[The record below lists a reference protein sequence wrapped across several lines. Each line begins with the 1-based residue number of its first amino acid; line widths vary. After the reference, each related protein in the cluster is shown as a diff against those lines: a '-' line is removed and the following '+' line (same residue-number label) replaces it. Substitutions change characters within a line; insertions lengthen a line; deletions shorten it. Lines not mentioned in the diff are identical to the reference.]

1 MSRITIH
8 DVSKAAGVS
17 IKTVSRVLNSEPNVR
32 SETRARVL
40 KLVEELNYHPS
51 LSARS
56 LAGRSSNLIGLI
68 YQNPSANYVV
78 DLQKGALERCHTRG
92 YRLLVHPCEGND
104 LSSVRDLAG
113 LVLESHLDGVVLAPP
128 LSDSTEV
135 LAELQKHR
143 IRFVRIAPTVDLD
156 AYSCVFMNDVA
167 AAREMTEYLIA
178 LGHERIGFINGPAG
192 HPVTEQRYLGYTL
205 ALRSHG
211 LDVDPQLVDRGEF
224 TFDSGL
230 AAARRLLSRAT
241 RPTAV
246 FASNDD
252 MAAGTIMAAHEMGLT
267 IPQPPVGRGLRRQ
280 LCRAGHLAAAH
291 HRAPAHLRDGA
302 PGGGHAVPL
311 AGRRSAAEERGDSLP
326 HGVPRVDRAASGE
339 LEGLQSKRSL
349 LAEPPR
355 ETHTTITTHPAN
367 PIARYTCIAR
377 RTSSS
382 HLRQ

>member
-92 YRLLVHPCEGND
+92 YRLLVHPCEGTD

-178 LGHERIGFINGPAG
+178 LGHERIGFINGPPG

-267 IPQPPVGRGLRRQ
+267 IPTRLSVAGLRRQ
-280 LCRAGHLAAAH
+280 LCRAGHLAAPH
-291 HRAPAHLRDGA
+291 HRAPAHVRDGA

-311 AGRRSAAEERGDSLP
+311 AGRRSAAQEHGDSLS
-326 HGVPRVDRAASGE
+326 HGVPRIDRTPSGE
-339 LEGLQSKRSL
+339 LAADYSPKRYVRRMPTL
-349 LAEPPR
+349 LAS
-355 ETHTTITTHPAN
+355 
-367 PIARYTCIAR
+367 
-377 RTSSS
+377 TSS
-382 HLRQ
+382 

>member
-78 DLQKGALERCHTRG
+78 DLQKGA
-92 YRLLVHPCEGND
+92 
-104 LSSVRDLAG
+104 G

-178 LGHERIGFINGPAG
+178 LGHERIGFINGPPG

-267 IPQPPVGRGLRRQ
+267 IPSRLSVAGFDDSYVAQVIWPRLTTVHQPTYEMAHQ
-280 LCRAGHLAAAH
+280 AADM
-291 HRAPAHLRDGA
+291 LF
-302 PGGGHAVPL
+302 
-311 AGRRSAAEERGDSLP
+311 
-326 HGVPRVDRAASGE
+326 
-339 LEGLQSKRSL
+339 RSL
-349 LAEPPR
+349 GDEAPPR
-355 ETHTTITTHPAN
+355 SMEIPYRMVCRESTGPRPAN
-367 PIARYTCIAR
+367 
-377 RTSSS
+377 
-382 HLRQ
+382 

>member
-92 YRLLVHPCEGND
+92 YRLLVHPCEGTD

-178 LGHERIGFINGPAG
+178 LGHERIGFINGPPG

-267 IPQPPVGRGLRRQ
+267 SRLACRSRVSTTAMSRRSSGRGLPPCTSPRTRWRTRRRT
-280 LCRAGHLAAAH
+280 CCSARWATKRRPGAWRFPIAWYAAN
-291 HRAPAHLRDGA
+291 
-302 PGGGHAVPL
+302 
-311 AGRRSAAEERGDSLP
+311 RRGPVRLTRRWFD
-326 HGVPRVDRAASGE
+326 
-339 LEGLQSKRSL
+339 
-349 LAEPPR
+349 PPR
-355 ETHTTITTHPAN
+355 RASHPGS
-367 PIARYTCIAR
+367 R
-377 RTSSS
+377 S
-382 HLRQ
+382 

>member
-135 LAELQKHR
+135 LAELSKHR

-156 AYSCVFMNDVA
+156 NYSCVFMNDVA

-252 MAAGTIMAAHEMGLT
+252 MAAGTIMAAHEMGLYDPAIACRWRAST
-267 IPQPPVGRGLRRQ
+267 TATSRRSSGRGSPPCTSPPTRWRTRRRTCCSARSARR
-280 LCRAGHLAAAH
+280 LHRRAWKFPTAWCAASRPARV
-291 HRAPAHLRDGA
+291 RAETAEVRSP
-302 PGGGHAVPL
+302 VT
-311 AGRRSAAEERGDSLP
+311 AGR
-326 HGVPRVDRAASGE
+326 SG
-339 LEGLQSKRSL
+339 
-349 LAEPPR
+349 
-355 ETHTTITTHPAN
+355 T
-367 PIARYTCIAR
+367 
-377 RTSSS
+377 
-382 HLRQ
+382 

>member
-1 MSRITIH
+1 
-8 DVSKAAGVS
+8 
-17 IKTVSRVLNSEPNVR
+17 
-32 SETRARVL
+32 
-40 KLVEELNYHPS
+40 
-51 LSARS
+51 
-56 LAGRSSNLIGLI
+56 
-68 YQNPSANYVV
+68 
-78 DLQKGALERCHTRG
+78 
-92 YRLLVHPCEGND
+92 VHPCEGTD

-178 LGHERIGFINGPAG
+178 LGHERIGFINGPPG

-267 IPQPPVGRGLRRQ
+267 IPTRLSVAGFDDSYVAQVIWPRLTTVHQPTYEMAHQ
-280 LCRAGHLAAAH
+280 AADM
-291 HRAPAHLRDGA
+291 LF
-302 PGGGHAVPL
+302 
-311 AGRRSAAEERGDSLP
+311 RSMGDE
-326 HGVPRVDRAASGE
+326 A
-339 LEGLQSKRSL
+339 
-349 LAEPPR
+349 PPR
-355 ETHTTITTHPAN
+355 SVEIPYRMVCRESTGPRPSN
-367 PIARYTCIAR
+367 
-377 RTSSS
+377 
-382 HLRQ
+382 

>member
-68 YQNPSANYVV
+68 YQNPSANYIM

-92 YRLLVHPCEGND
+92 YRLLVHPCEGRD

-128 LSDSTEV
+128 LSDSREV
-135 LAELQKHR
+135 LAELEKHR
-143 IRFVRIAPTVDLD
+143 IRFVRIAPTVDHD
-156 AYSCVFMNDVA
+156 HYSCVLMNDVA

-178 LGHERIGFINGPAG
+178 LGHERIGFINGPSG
-192 HPVTEQRYLGYTL
+192 HPVTEQRFLGYTL
-205 ALRSHG
+205 ALRAHG
-211 LDVDPQLVDRGEF
+211 LDVDPQLIDRGEF

-252 MAAGTIMAAHEMGLT
+252 MAAGTIMAAHEMGLS
-267 IPQPPVGRGLRRQ
+267 IPTSLSVAGFDDSYVSQVIWPRLTTVHQPTYE
-280 LCRAGHLAAAH
+280 LAHQAADM
-291 HRAPAHLRDGA
+291 LF
-302 PGGGHAVPL
+302 
-311 AGRRSAAEERGDSLP
+311 
-326 HGVPRVDRAASGE
+326 
-339 LEGLQSKRSL
+339 RSL
-349 LAEPPR
+349 GEEEPAKSVEIPYRMVCRESTGPR
-355 ETHTTITTHPAN
+355 PAN
-367 PIARYTCIAR
+367 
-377 RTSSS
+377 
-382 HLRQ
+382 

>member
-1 MSRITIH
+1 MGRITIH

-68 YQNPSANYVV
+68 YQNPSANYIV

-128 LSDSTEV
+128 LSDSQEV
-135 LAELQKHR
+135 LAELAKHR
-143 IRFVRIAPTVDLD
+143 IRFV
-156 AYSCVFMNDVA
+156 
-167 AAREMTEYLIA
+167 
-178 LGHERIGFINGPAG
+178 NGPPG

-252 MAAGTIMAAHEMGLT
+252 MAAGTIMAAHEMGLS
-267 IPQPPVGRGLRRQ
+267 IPNRLSVAGFDDSYVAQVIWPRLTTVHQPTYEMAHQ
-280 LCRAGHLAAAH
+280 AADMLF
-291 HRAPAHLRDGA
+291 RSLGDDAPAKSIEIPYRMVCRESTG
-302 PGGGHAVPL
+302 
-311 AGRRSAAEERGDSLP
+311 
-326 HGVPRVDRAASGE
+326 PRPS
-339 LEGLQSKRSL
+339 
-349 LAEPPR
+349 
-355 ETHTTITTHPAN
+355 
-367 PIARYTCIAR
+367 
-377 RTSSS
+377 
-382 HLRQ
+382 

>member
-1 MSRITIH
+1 M
-8 DVSKAAGVS
+8 
-17 IKTVSRVLNSEPNVR
+17 
-32 SETRARVL
+32 
-40 KLVEELNYHPS
+40 
-51 LSARS
+51 
-56 LAGRSSNLIGLI
+56 
-68 YQNPSANYVV
+68 
-78 DLQKGALERCHTRG
+78 
-92 YRLLVHPCEGND
+92 
-104 LSSVRDLAG
+104 
-113 LVLESHLDGVVLAPP
+113 LESHLDGVVLAPP

-156 AYSCVFMNDVA
+156 NYSCVFMNDVA

-252 MAAGTIMAAHEMGLT
+252 MAAGTIMAAHEMGLS
-267 IPQPPVGRGLRRQ
+267 IPAPPVGRGLRRQ
-280 LCRAGHLAAAH
+280 LRGAGHLAAAH

-311 AGRRSAAEERGDSLP
+311 TRRGAAAEERGNPLP
-326 HGVPRVDRAASGE
+326 HGVPRVDGAAPELKAPPSG
-339 LEGLQSKRSL
+339 Q
-349 LAEPPR
+349 
-355 ETHTTITTHPAN
+355 
-367 PIARYTCIAR
+367 C
-377 RTSSS
+377 
-382 HLRQ
+382 

>member
-1 MSRITIH
+1 MGRITIH

-78 DLQKGALERCHTRG
+78 DLQHGALERCHTRG
-92 YRLLVHPCEGND
+92 YRLLVHPCEGTD
-104 LSSVRDLAG
+104 MSSVRDLAG

-156 AYSCVFMNDVA
+156 AFSCVFMNDVA

-241 RPTAV
+241 RPDGRVRQQRRHGRRHHHGGARDGP
-246 FASNDD
+246 DD
-252 MAAGTIMAAHEMGLT
+252 PA
-267 IPQPPVGRGLRRQ
+267 PPVGRGLRRQ
-280 LCRAGHLAAAH
+280 LRGAGHLAAPD

-302 PGGGHAVPL
+302 PGGGHVVPL
-311 AGRRSAAEERGDSLP
+311 ARRRSR
-326 HGVPRVDRAASGE
+326 RRRAS
-339 LEGLQSKRSL
+339 RF
-349 LAEPPR
+349 
-355 ETHTTITTHPAN
+355 
-367 PIARYTCIAR
+367 PIAWCAANRPGLAR
-377 RTSSS
+377 N
-382 HLRQ
+382 

>member
-1 MSRITIH
+1 MSRRPR
-8 DVSKAAGVS
+8 
-17 IKTVSRVLNSEPNVR
+17 VSRSR
-32 SETRARVL
+32 QSRAYSIANQTCAA
-40 KLVEELNYHPS
+40 KPAHACSSWSKTNYHPS

-135 LAELQKHR
+135 LAELSKHR

-156 AYSCVFMNDVA
+156 NYSCVFMNDVA

-178 LGHERIGFINGPAG
+178 LGHERIRLINGPAG

-252 MAAGTIMAAHEMGLT
+252 MAAGTIMAAHEMGLS
-267 IPQPPVGRGLRRQ
+267 IPNRLSVAGFDDSYVAQVIWPRLTTVHQPTYEMAHQ
-280 LCRAGHLAAAH
+280 AADM
-291 HRAPAHLRDGA
+291 LF
-302 PGGGHAVPL
+302 
-311 AGRRSAAEERGDSLP
+311 
-326 HGVPRVDRAASGE
+326 
-339 LEGLQSKRSL
+339 RSL
-349 LAEPPR
+349 GEETPPKSVEIPYRMVCR
-355 ETHTTITTHPAN
+355 ESTGPR
-367 PIARYTCIAR
+367 P
-377 RTSSS
+377 S
-382 HLRQ
+382 